1 MVVDLPELLVGVAV
15 ALATGALI
23 GLERERT
30 PERKFAGIRTMALL
44 CGAGPI
50 VVEVARIETQSIL
63 VALYLVL
70 AVGIALGI
78 AAIRFALSGEDVGF
92 TTSVTVFLVGLLG
105 LLIGYGRFT
114 ESAAIAV
121 ATVLLLSER
130 DRLHGYVDTL
140 TDRELRD
147 SLKLGALVFVL
158 YPILPGEPIDP
169 FGVLV
174 LREVLVF
181 AVFVLLIEFCSY
193 LLMGTL
199 GGSKGLALTGLLA
212 GGANSFAAAGVLARL
227 ADRSREAVPAAA
239 VALMLATLAMIVRN
253 VGIAAVLAVG
263 LVGALWR
270 PALVLAGLT
279 AAAAL
284 LLWTRNEGVEE
295 FGIDVGS
302 PFSFRSAAK
311 FSTAYVAVLLV
322 SVGAQELFG
331 GAGLLATAFA
341 GGLVSSAAVSVTAAT
356 VFNGGAVAA
365 ESAVAMVVLGIVASL
380 TSKIVLVDW
389 INDGMR
395 REAVVPMAAV
405 GAAGLGTVVVLLTV
419 G

>member
-279 AAAAL
+279 AAAAF
-284 LLWTRNEGVEE
+284 LLWTRNGGVEE

-365 ESAVAMVVLGIVASL
+365 ESAVAMVLLGIVASL

>member
-78 AAIRFALSGEDVGF
+78 AAIRFGLSGEDVGF

-279 AAAAL
+279 AAAAF

-365 ESAVAMVVLGIVASL
+365 ESAVAMVLLGIVASL